1 MKALRIKAYQ
11 ETACYK
17 RPFATKVTETYPLPP
32 YSTVKGMLHKV
43 LDAEQLIPFSLS
55 IQGDYETLIVDYR
68 KTYFVKKNTV
78 NMPIIFDGL
87 AVDAPTFSDMTSMP
101 LYTHMLYNVDLVFHV
116 TAEEPILEELYLKFK
131 HLDFH
136 PSLGRHEDLLRI
148 DEVKMVELQELDLLA
163 EAELKHSMYIPAAKV
178 DETELSSGVPYVLN
192 WTYNVK
198 NGIRDW
204 HKIPVVYFEKGK
216 LINDDLMD
224 DTVFID
230 DENHI
235 VIWNV

>member
-1 MKALRIKAYQ
+1 
-11 ETACYK
+11 
-17 RPFATKVTETYPLPP
+17 
-32 YSTVKGMLHKV
+32 MLHKV

-116 TAEEPILEELYLKFK
+116 TAEEPILEELYLKFQ

>member
-1 MKALRIKAYQ
+1 MI
-11 ETACYK
+11 
-17 RPFATKVTETYPLPP
+17 
-32 YSTVKGMLHKV
+32 
-43 LDAEQLIPFSLS
+43 
-55 IQGDYETLIVDYR
+55 
-68 KTYFVKKNTV
+68 
-78 NMPIIFDGL
+78 
-87 AVDAPTFSDMTSMP
+87 
-101 LYTHMLYNVDLVFHV
+101 
-116 TAEEPILEELYLKFK
+116 
-131 HLDFH
+131 
-136 PSLGRHEDLLRI
+136 
-148 DEVKMVELQELDLLA
+148 ELQELDLLA
-163 EAELKHSMYIPAAKV
+163 EAEIKHSMYIPAAKV